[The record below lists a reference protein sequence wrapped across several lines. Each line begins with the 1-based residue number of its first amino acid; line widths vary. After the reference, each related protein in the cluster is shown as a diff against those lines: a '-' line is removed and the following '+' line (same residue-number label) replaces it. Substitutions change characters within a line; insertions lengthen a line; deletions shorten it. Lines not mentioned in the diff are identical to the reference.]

1 MRELQAHELQILTTA
16 IHSTES
22 KQAMAEALWNP
33 EIMVSMGVP
42 LETLRDIDTQN
53 LKESLERFMDAHEI
67 EEDEYENVLA
77 FYGKIYA
84 IMRAQ
89 VECETTSD
97 RVQKLSPGI
106 WERRMKFI
114 EDSGFKKGRTRKSLA
129 SDMVPLLTEKYG
141 YKFLELN
148 NHELPENA
156 LCYLVS
162 TMALNS
168 THKEATARTIDYL
181 WDEIEDRTWYDMY
194 TGVREFEKAMTASAG
209 QVN

>member
-42 LETLRDIDTQN
+42 LETLRDIDTLN

-89 VECETTSD
+89 VESETTSD

-129 SDMVPLLTEKYG
+129 SDIVPFLT
-141 YKFLELN
+141 
-148 NHELPENA
+148 
-156 LCYLVS
+156 
-162 TMALNS
+162 
-168 THKEATARTIDYL
+168 
-181 WDEIEDRTWYDMY
+181 
-194 TGVREFEKAMTASAG
+194 
-209 QVN
+209 